1 VPVSGIENN
10 FYQSAE
16 TWLVGLYH
24 GNNNLL
30 LIWLMGSLA
39 VSGWSLLRIYRFN
52 RLLRMD
58 AAVASPELQETAA
71 RIAGRFGLKTVPAIY
86 TTSAHLSPMVW
97 WIGGRI
103 RVVLPAALLENME
116 SRQFQ
121 WILAH
126 ELAHVRRRDYMV
138 RWLEW
143 LACDALVISSMK
155 LKHQTYAD
163 SLLKA
168 LEFLMTPVY
177 RPPAMAS
184 EINSGG
190 FLKKRFALIVTNNL
204 DRSNPRW
211 LLAGVLLC
219 ALLVLPLGLACQKGE
234 VVTDPADQ
242 ANAIELNKD
251 TDRERD
257 AGIEDHFNRFGI
269 SDEKFAGIKNLL
281 NENEI
286 GDEQI
291 EAVLGGM
298 IRIVYEMQSEGD
310 AFELNP
316 RLLIYFQEEIGLK
329 DEQVELITGLAR
341 RIAYGL

>member
-1 VPVSGIENN
+1 
-10 FYQSAE
+10 
-16 TWLVGLYH
+16 
-24 GNNNLL
+24 
-30 LIWLMGSLA
+30 
-39 VSGWSLLRIYRFN
+39 
-52 RLLRMD
+52 MD

-143 LACDALVISSMK
+143 LACVTFWLNPVMWWARYNLRASEELCCDALVISSMK